1 MKIIMKKI
9 SGYIISFAAIV
20 CLVVILLV
28 TCNQRK
34 KNVLVVERE
43 NTTLRNINKTL
54 TDEVTKSQ
62 DKILVLEKKI
72 ESMENLNEKQAKD
85 LAESMQN
92 LEYEIV
98 KTVEETEDTV
108 LISLFDEVATNQESL
123 ISGLENTIKLKDS
136 IISEKDKII
145 ESYVFATEKMSNEI
159 ERLHAENNEMLIN
172 EMISRD
178 KIKKRNRIFLTL
190 ARAIINKLFISIIRL
205 LYKISI
211 SLSL

>member
-1 MKIIMKKI
+1 MKIIMKKN
-9 SGYIISFAAIV
+9 SGYIIGFATIV
-20 CLVVILLV
+20 CLVVILLA

-34 KNVLVVERE
+34 KNVLVIERE

-54 TDEVTKSQ
+54 TNEVAKSQ
-62 DKILVLEKKI
+62 DKILILEKKI
-72 ESMENLNEKQAKD
+72 ESMEILNEKQAKD

-98 KTVEETEDTV
+98 KTVEETEDTT
-108 LISLFDEVATNQESL
+108 LISLFDEVAANQESL

-145 ESYVFATEKMSNEI
+145 ESYVFATEKMSAEI

-172 EMISRD
+172 EMTYKD
-178 KIKKRNRIFLTL
+178 QIKKRNKIIIAGGVIVAAGITT
-190 ARAIINKLFISIIRL
+190 AILINR
-205 LYKISI
+205 
-211 SLSL
+211 

>member
-1 MKIIMKKI
+1 MKKN
-9 SGYIISFAAIV
+9 SGYIIGFAAIA
-20 CLVVILLV
+20 CLVVFLLI
-28 TCNQRK
+28 TCNHR
-34 KNVLVVERE
+34 KNVIVIERE
-43 NTTLRNINKTL
+43 NSKLQAINKTL
-54 TDEVTKSQ
+54 TDEVAKSQ

-72 ESMENLNEKQAKD
+72 DSMEILNEKQAKD

-98 KTVEETEDTV
+98 KMVEETEDTT
-108 LISLFDEVATNQESL
+108 LISLFDEVAANQENL

-178 KIKKRNRIFLTL
+178 KIKKRNK
-190 ARAIINKLFISIIRL
+190 IIVAGGVIVAAGIAGIIL
-205 LYKISI
+205 LN
-211 SLSL
+211 

>member
-1 MKIIMKKI
+1 MKIIMKKN
-9 SGYIISFAAIV
+9 SGHIIGFATIV
-20 CLVVILLV
+20 CLVVILLA

-43 NTTLRNINKTL
+43 NSMLRNINKTL
-54 TDEVTKSQ
+54 TDEVSKSQ
-62 DKILVLEKKI
+62 DKILVLEEKI
-72 ESMENLNEKQAKD
+72 ENMEILNEKQAKD

-98 KTVEETEDTV
+98 KTVEETKDTT
-108 LISLFDEVATNQESL
+108 LISLFDEVAANQESL

-136 IISEKDKII
+136 VISEKDKII

-178 KIKKRNRIFLTL
+178 KIKKRNRIIV
-190 ARAIINKLFISIIRL
+190 AGGAIVAAGITTAILINR
-205 LYKISI
+205 
-211 SLSL
+211 

>member
-1 MKIIMKKI
+1 MKITMKKN
-9 SGYIISFAAIV
+9 SGYIIGFAAIV
-20 CLVVILLV
+20 CLVVILLA
-28 TCNQRK
+28 TCNHR

-43 NTTLRNINKTL
+43 NSMLRNINKTL
-54 TDEVTKSQ
+54 TDEVSKSQ

-72 ESMENLNEKQAKD
+72 ENMEILNEKQAKD
-85 LAESMQN
+85 LAESMQD

-98 KTVEETEDTV
+98 KTVEETEDTT

-123 ISGLENTIKLKDS
+123 INSLENTIKLKDS
-136 IISEKDKII
+136 VISEKDKII

-178 KIKKRNRIFLTL
+178 KIKKRNRIIV
-190 ARAIINKLFISIIRL
+190 AGGAIVAAGITTAILINR
-205 LYKISI
+205 
-211 SLSL
+211 

>member
-1 MKIIMKKI
+1 MKKN
-9 SGYIISFAAIV
+9 SGYVIGFATIV

-34 KNVLVVERE
+34 KNVIVIERE
-43 NTTLRNINKTL
+43 NSMLRNINKVL
-54 TDEVTKSQ
+54 TDEVIKSQ
-62 DKILVLEKKI
+62 DKILILEEKI
-72 ESMENLNEKQAKD
+72 DSMEILNEKQTKD

-98 KTVEETEDTV
+98 KTVEETEDTT
-108 LISLFDEVATNQESL
+108 LISLFDEVAANQENL
-123 ISGLENTIKLKDS
+123 ISSLENTIKLKDS

-172 EMISRD
+172 EMAYKD
-178 KIKKRNRIFLTL
+178 QIKKRNKIII
-190 ARAIINKLFISIIRL
+190 AGGAIVAAGITTAILINR
-205 LYKISI
+205 
-211 SLSL
+211 

>member
-1 MKIIMKKI
+1 MKITMKKN
-9 SGYIISFAAIV
+9 SGYIIGFAAIA

-28 TCNQRK
+28 TCNQGK
-34 KNVLVVERE
+34 KNVLVIERE
-43 NTTLRNINKTL
+43 NSMLRNINKTL
-54 TDEVTKSQ
+54 TDEVAKSQ

-72 ESMENLNEKQAKD
+72 NDMEILNKKQAEK
-85 LAESMQN
+85 LSESMQN

-98 KTVEETEDTV
+98 KTVEETEDTT
-108 LISLFDEVATNQESL
+108 LISLFDEVVANQESL

-172 EMISRD
+172 EMTYKD
-178 KIKKRNRIFLTL
+178 KIKKRNRIII
-190 ARAIINKLFISIIRL
+190 AGGAIVAAGITTVILISR
-205 LYKISI
+205 
-211 SLSL
+211 

>member
-1 MKIIMKKI
+1 MKKN
-9 SGYIISFAAIV
+9 SGYIIGFATIV

-34 KNVLVVERE
+34 KNVIVIERE
-43 NTTLRNINKTL
+43 NSMLRNINKTL
-54 TDEVTKSQ
+54 TDEVAKSQ

-72 ESMENLNEKQAKD
+72 ESMEILNEKQAKD

-98 KTVEETEDTV
+98 KTVEETEDTT
-108 LISLFDEVATNQESL
+108 LISLFDEVAANQESL
-123 ISGLENTIKLKDS
+123 INSLENTIKLKDS
-136 IISEKDKII
+136 IIVEKDKII

-178 KIKKRNRIFLTL
+178 KIKKRNRIIV
-190 ARAIINKLFISIIRL
+190 AGGAIVAAGVATAILINK
-205 LYKISI
+205 
-211 SLSL
+211 